1 MRNVYLTHS
10 WCSCCQNLLNKEGK
24 KTAVSSSPS
33 SLTNQLTHRI
43 LQGKLENLHSA
54 CFSVNRNLF
63 FCSWPDYFPSCLSPV
78 HLKWDKHRERSYTSV
93 LMKLLFHS
101 STVKKQ
107 TNKKNNQAK
116 KNYHGFF
123 RSCFWPFLQWHFGEM
138 ISAAKGCWQQTCSF
152 G

>member
-54 CFSVNRNLF
+54 CFSVNINLF
-63 FCSWPDYFPSCLSPV
+63 LCFWPDYFPLCLSPV
-78 HLKWDKHRERSYTSV
+78 HLKWDKRRERSYTSV

-116 KNYHGFF
+116 KKTT
-123 RSCFWPFLQWHFGEM
+123 R
-138 ISAAKGCWQQTCSF
+138 ASF
-152 G
+152 IPVFDLSSSDTLGK